1 MTRLRALNESS
12 SDDSEEENEERE
24 TIEAQEER
32 AFSLYKKALELRQ
45 NENYSEAEKLF
56 ISLLNDDFLADV
68 CPEDLPSGADGLV
81 RPAVALKYACLKNL
95 GNVLV
100 LQKRPED
107 GLKCF
112 MQAVELDESDIT
124 MWHQMGS
131 LALQIDDFQLA
142 SQAFQ
147 EGLRCNA
154 NHWPCLDSLLPVLYA
169 LNDYLGCLLLVSRA
183 LNLDPEYPQALALRD
198 QIFKEDPSLVTNF
211 KEFFP
216 DEIDV
221 SGLKSNLE
229 DETASR
235 AIAHA
240 LSLQERYFVKNAFH
254 SDIIVDLECKKVISK
269 LSRNT
274 WEELG
279 KSLLQTYNT
288 VSSSPDKSFLHL
300 VEITTSESANISD
313 AEELKK
319 LNTVCDSALAV
330 GAVDVEIEAVDVD
343 SEQDGKGEDQ
353 TEEDA
358 TEASGLEE
366 EVKGSRNPPQ
376 NSPGLKRKRKRNST
390 NLMDQ
395 WSKRRSGRRA
405 GRKVEDRE
413 ESNLAS
419 RFRSFLPE
427 TLLSKDLEA
436 EIAKA
441 SKRRPIRDLVDDWG
455 DNSMD
460 TVELCRLLQE
470 RDAKDEH
477 QRKLKQNSKETFS
490 ERLKRENYF
499 ETNNESSDVC
509 LFLEQYCLGT
519 HNIIELITN
528 FIKLLA
534 GKNSITWPSGL
545 VPVYTEAYECMR
557 KHIPFYS
564 PFNISDSNDI
574 DLRDLYA
581 SLLYCELYVDLL
593 QQKNLNNQDILS
605 ENGIVLAEAL
615 GNVMLLTGLN
625 HIFSSTSD
633 QSMVMVR
640 THWLRVHLFLLQEHS
655 SLAIH
660 SLQDVLESLE
670 MIEAEEKLH
679 EKDRIS
685 KSDGKAHKDVLVDGF
700 SLEQGVKV
708 EGSSLK
714 ANDEKD
720 VDSPENESNTE
731 HSSQATLAK
740 DEAVSRMVSNLL
752 PSNQPEEKETSKL
765 DPTVTFDPCGKILEA
780 TSFLEEKNNK
790 DSCLLKPNQ
799 EDECMEICTE
809 NRRETVCPVDV
820 TSNSGY
826 MADECIP
833 EKVLAA
839 DTTSGAVGSETL
851 PDLKLEEVKHK
862 TSKTAD
868 VQQTLNQCGSPSE
881 ILVTD
886 QNISIEEVSM
896 TLEPLKATDKITDE
910 VQAAL
915 SSKDSNSPEEVQK
928 IKERVSQAEPVS
940 EDSDSVKKKQQ
951 ELLGDGASIELTE
964 HSKEEIL
971 SNQSSPKC
979 GFTEAICKVTEMK
992 EEERDFSS
1000 SSTSA
1005 NVIPANEPAKQLLND
1020 TECVEVTSQIVEVV
1034 PAKPT
1039 CHASSSGS
1047 DLCDPNQE
1055 TMEQLK
1061 ENCAKESKSS
1071 LNKKIIPTTDD
1082 DMAPEL
1088 ESNVEQIV
1096 EKLPVNQGDSET
1108 VSIADAV
1115 DVSKSAEPLK
1125 NLTNPSTVSES
1136 KATREEEEKSTDS
1149 SVTITKPKYQIFL
1162 PNCRHNQDINKR
1174 AAQKL
1179 LTSLTRQQ
1187 QLSEVDDLY
1196 SSGQYEILASSLTE
1210 CFKYCAQQTDC
1221 ENPEIDNLP
1230 DRPTQMAMLLDS
1242 LWQLQRYSDC
1252 FYWTEACLH
1261 EAFNRYLGSS
1271 DSENSSQD
1279 HDDQQMWA
1287 TTVERLLA
1295 GLNGCLKVSDLAI
1308 LNKLPKTC
1316 LTRLIQTLTSILC
1329 QQLEQNDCSVEMAI
1343 ECTTPWVILHRV
1355 IFFEEQELPLRKDV
1369 IPSHMGV
1376 LFTAHEY
1383 MGKKS
1388 LCWLNEGILLHLI
1401 LDVVVPQIRT
1411 TELSNV
1417 RDKLIH
1423 EVEQAI
1429 LCLYGHPK
1437 KTNDRQRKKLQD
1449 HKVHQ
1454 HLDLTWERSL
1464 LLLKFFEPDE
1474 LPCFDSTTK
1483 ISPDEEQLFLRIL
1496 SLVPIDCSPK
1506 RYLDKMK
1513 AYLEG
1518 TVETFPDIQCSIPK
1532 AAENLYYLL
1541 ADYYLKTFKWDAAI
1555 RFYMLDVCINPHRF
1569 DSWAGMALARSTQ
1582 MFHDINSCDT
1592 LNKDRQLCRKRKAQQ
1607 CFQVAVDLVP
1617 ENTVM
1622 LIEYGNFAY
1631 TVHSFCSRL
1640 LKTETDGLSMEM
1652 FTKIEEEKDKMLAI
1666 TEKCFKAAERLDHD
1680 ERWLQQFMLGKV
1692 AEKRGERP
1700 MIFLQHYRQAA
1711 RLLFESNAEYPLSLN
1726 YDPPQHYAFE
1736 AHEVHYRLHA
1746 SILKSLEQMEG
1757 KILSEEIERLYKET
1771 LEEAAKS
1778 PFMAP
1783 RATPQLFLNSKRV
1796 SLDPLEHM
1804 GKKIKLDDSV
1814 VVVDHEDCKVITAD
1828 TKSGSLQSDQATIES
1843 HAQEGGPLKERAE
1856 VDLRSSYPLKIPSP
1870 NSSIDVKLKQNDMS
1884 LSMPHTEQAVS
1895 IDPGASFTSK
1905 ENSDLE
1911 VKKKSSNATHQYT
1924 EVESDVGLVEP
1935 AVVPLSNMEK
1945 NVKSSSVEDPKQIT
1959 VSEKPNEREVDP
1971 SKSKNLQ
1978 HISLVSPETKFELFP
1993 YNDPQYV
2000 TSNSIRNLNFFGLG
2014 MGVGNVD
2021 LSRQKMHGLSSVVA
2035 EHDYAAPYTDAE
2047 QNPAVQKLSDSSV
2060 SQCEEGN
2067 KHIYSH
2073 DQLDSGLNL
2082 NLLSSRNRDKLRDS
2096 VSIASCDNVPNVS
2109 NYELVIGESGLRQ
2122 EQELSTLSVK
2132 NRKQT
2137 RSNNLKICCN
2147 RATGFSGVGSPVD
2160 GCVSISET
2168 AIQEAVPLKTK
2179 DSSATSNDKSDSSSA
2194 SSGSSSSDDSSSES
2208 ENSKNDKEC
2217 QDKTVLQDSSKSNK
2231 QTPAPIVTNE
2241 LVAPSSQRSSDHTDL
2256 INQCLVGIEECLVRY
2271 PRHYKSL
2278 YRLCH
2283 YYFHS
2288 KRGRNLLKCRQLL
2301 LTDYRVMRANRNI
2314 NINGLFKSG
2323 SINTMFN
2330 DVWRMPIDE
2339 IDRAGS
2345 FASHMSRCVHLFM
2358 ELLRAQRDHATLLK
2372 LCIFLKRDPEKKDKK
2387 YLRDNERADLSKQAL
2402 VLCLAAMRES
2412 VNLVRTTDNVI
2423 ELFRTAKDGIKEM
2436 PQKEGTFKTLL
2447 SDAYKKFK
2455 GIQVEQSLYDDAV
2468 NFCQSELSSRKAAA
2482 DFKLKQTQDR
2492 AKFAQLQAQMQAQA
2506 QVQVQAQAQTQAQTQ
2521 VQAQVQAAQ
2530 AIQMGVNTMSSTLPF
2545 NTLQSRFP
2553 TGVNASLGNAL
2564 ASPLFL
2570 PQMPVYRGRGRPP
2583 KVQQQTQQQ
2592 LHNAMMMA
2600 QMIGLA
2606 NAAHSFPVPTD
2617 SSKPKLMKQQKQRRV
2632 QQPTTS
2638 GPSTVVSSIIKDRP
2652 ALSITTLPNSG
2663 STTTTTSSNNG
2674 APVRTGSPYSQPP
2687 VRPGLSGVD
2696 ILPTGQSVW
2705 QARPRHTFPRPM
2717 NTPLPG
2723 NTDPRSNLNS
2733 NAMRRDG
2740 PKLKSL
2746 PKGLQV
2752 KQNPQQGF
2760 GMYSESQSKALN
2772 TQERAAAAAQQQLDR
2787 LQKLQ
2792 MASSQSSK
2800 PAVSIS
2806 KVSATSSQA
2815 AVDNNVADGSE
2826 TKKSNDPNFD
2836 VIVLD

>member
-1971 SKSKNLQ
+1971 SK
-1978 HISLVSPETKFELFP
+1978 I
-1993 YNDPQYV
+1993 
-2000 TSNSIRNLNFFGLG
+2000 
-2014 MGVGNVD
+2014 
-2021 LSRQKMHGLSSVVA
+2021 
-2035 EHDYAAPYTDAE
+2035 
-2047 QNPAVQKLSDSSV
+2047 
-2060 SQCEEGN
+2060 
-2067 KHIYSH
+2067 
-2073 DQLDSGLNL
+2073 
-2082 NLLSSRNRDKLRDS
+2082 
-2096 VSIASCDNVPNVS
+2096 
-2109 NYELVIGESGLRQ
+2109 
-2122 EQELSTLSVK
+2122 
-2132 NRKQT
+2132 
-2137 RSNNLKICCN
+2137 
-2147 RATGFSGVGSPVD
+2147 
-2160 GCVSISET
+2160 SISET

-2746 PKGLQV
+2746 PKGMPGNSVTPRSFPTQTAARSFGTPSQSSNPVSLLSRLPGLQV

>member
-1 MTRLRALNESS
+1 MMMTGRALNESS

-1971 SKSKNLQ
+1971 SK
-1978 HISLVSPETKFELFP
+1978 I
-1993 YNDPQYV
+1993 
-2000 TSNSIRNLNFFGLG
+2000 
-2014 MGVGNVD
+2014 
-2021 LSRQKMHGLSSVVA
+2021 
-2035 EHDYAAPYTDAE
+2035 
-2047 QNPAVQKLSDSSV
+2047 
-2060 SQCEEGN
+2060 
-2067 KHIYSH
+2067 
-2073 DQLDSGLNL
+2073 
-2082 NLLSSRNRDKLRDS
+2082 
-2096 VSIASCDNVPNVS
+2096 
-2109 NYELVIGESGLRQ
+2109 
-2122 EQELSTLSVK
+2122 
-2132 NRKQT
+2132 
-2137 RSNNLKICCN
+2137 
-2147 RATGFSGVGSPVD
+2147 
-2160 GCVSISET
+2160 SISET

-2746 PKGLQV
+2746 PKGMPGNSVTPRSFPTQTAARSFGTPSQSSNPVSLLSRLPGLQV